1 MFSKKSKPSNYV
13 VGKRLKRALSLTL
26 LVAAGLAVFAMPSMA
41 GVDADPNLV
50 RLEKKFFFKDFPK
63 DDVDTR
69 LDRLEK
75 TVFGETKEG
84 APEVR
89 LKNLVGVVPSLNPV
103 VADDGAG
110 SSGADASGGSAGSGS
125 RHTADSGSQGGGQP
139 AQSRPAVA
147 VSDEDTK
154 ELLGAKYPQ
163 VDAMERKVFGKD
175 YAGELIG
182 KRIDRLET
190 KVFGKTT
197 GSSDLV
203 ERVDRLKSATN
214 TDIART
220 PPSNSDWADDEDLP
234 AGDSRGPLTYTPE
247 PTPYTSPDGEDG
259 RSFSGRDLRKDMQQA
274 FGRPA
279 TGYSAGSG
287 AYGMGSPSSSSTRN
301 SSGYT
306 AGSGSYGLGG
316 GTPRTAAPPRMASLP
331 PRTAGGGVP
340 MPAPDFRS
348 GSGAGAGDSVPPTA
362 MGLSQQV
369 GLLEKE
375 IFGKTFAGETIPNRL
390 GRLEVT
396 VFPGQKSAADMALPE
411 RMRRL
416 LTAVPV
422 SQPTPKRLAQGGDP
436 DFADLDDQ
444 IPTAPQPAP
453 QRSGSGISR
462 IVNGLGNLLTGGFAT
477 GAYPMNMTGLVTDPQ
492 TGMLW
497 NRANGTLID
506 PVTGVIVGQKAPPM
520 MMSPGG
526 MGLGGFNSFN
536 SGLSPLGSP
545 YGMGGMGGMR
555 FGFGGMGGSAGTIWP

>member
-1 MFSKKSKPSNYV
+1 MFSMKSKHSSYP
-13 VGKRLKRALSLTL
+13 GGRRLKRAFSLTL
-26 LVAAGLAVFAMPSMA
+26 LVAVGLAVFAMPSMA
-41 GVDADPNLV
+41 SVDSDPNLV
-50 RLEKKFFFKDFPK
+50 KLEKKFFFKEFPK

-75 TVFGETKEG
+75 TVFGETKDG
-84 APEVR
+84 APELR
-89 LKNLVGVVPSLNPV
+89 LKNLLGVVPSLNPV
-103 VADDGAG
+103 VADEEGPSGSGAG
-110 SSGADASGGSAGSGS
+110 SSSASAGQSAGSGAQ
-125 RHTADSGSQGGGQP
+125 TGGGSEP
-139 AQSRPAVA
+139 ARSRPSVA
-147 VSDEDTK
+147 ASDEETK
-154 ELLGAKYPQ
+154 EMLGAKYPQ

-175 YAGELIG
+175 YVGEGIS
-182 KRIDRLET
+182 KRINRLET
-190 KVFGKTT
+190 KVFGKTS
-197 GSSDLV
+197 GISDLS

-234 AGDSRGPLTYTPE
+234 GDRSGPLTYTPE

-287 AYGMGSPSSSSTRN
+287 AYGMGSGSSTRN
-301 SSGYT
+301 GSGYT
-306 AGSGSYGLGG
+306 AGSGAYGLGG
-316 GTPRTAAPPRMASLP
+316 GTPRASAA
-331 PRTAGGGVP
+331 PRTAMLPPSTARGGVP
-340 MPAPDFRS
+340 MPAPDFNRS
-348 GSGAGAGDSVPPTA
+348 SDVAPPTA

-396 VFPGQKSAADMALPE
+396 VFPGQKSSADVALPE
-411 RMRRL
+411 RVRRL

-422 SQPTPKRLAQGGDP
+422 SQPTPKRLAQSADP
-436 DFADLDDQ
+436 DFADLDDS
-444 IPTAPQPAP
+444 IPAMPQPAP

-477 GAYPMNMTGLVTDPQ
+477 GAYPMNMAGLVTDPQ

-526 MGLGGFNSFN
+526 MGMGGFNSFN